1 MKNEWILDVLAD
13 LRAFAQDHHLP
24 ALSEQLDD
32 ARLIA
37 ASELAAQCEGSAGH
51 EGHHSIA
58 VRLDTDKIGCC
69 L

>member
-1 MKNEWILDVLAD
+1 MKNDWILDVLAD

-37 ASELAAQCEGSAGH
+37 ASELAAQREGIAAH
-51 EGHHSIA
+51 DRRRAIA
-58 VRLDTDKIGCC
+58 VERLAGKAGDRP
-69 L
+69 